1 MWLWIGF
8 YYYIWILNSA
18 HFILSSYFCRRDWII
33 WKMGKVS
40 SDCVYDFVL
49 RYTLSMNVL
58 EISFLN
64 MIGTLFEQ
72 VHHGVLN
79 FWRYHSCLAFF
90 LWFWCSC
97 LLYLFILDLCVRCIL
112 YSFWGATFSFSFLNW
127 RGHIESFWLMY
138 TCYVLHDDVSVLFL
152 FINNC
157 FQ

>member
-8 YYYIWILNSA
+8 YYYVWILNQL
-18 HFILSSYFCRRDWII
+18 ILYWVLIYDRRDWII
-33 WKMGKVS
+33 WKMGKVC
-40 SDCVYDFVL
+40 SDCVYDYVL

-90 LWFWCSC
+90 FLWFWCSC
-97 LLYLFILDLCVRCIL
+97 LLCLFILELE
-112 YSFWGATFSFSFLNW
+112 GTF
-127 RGHIESFWLMY
+127 GSFWLMR
-138 TCYVLHDDVSVLFL
+138 TRYVLDNDVSLLFL
-152 FINNC
+152 FINNL
-157 FQ
+157 FSVVEKRKNGWWKP